1 MAINSKTVNYSG
13 MDIKAGSITVGG
25 NAISSAELA
34 FLDGVTAGTVTAS
47 KAVVVDSS
55 KDVAEIRNLTAT
67 NHIIGVGGTINADS
81 STATATAGA
90 ATLSK
95 MAGVVTSES
104 LTTAAGAAYTLT
116 LTNTV
121 IAATDLVFVSLANGT
136 NTQGTLSVTRVTPG
150 SGSATI
156 IINNI
161 HSADALNGTIKISFL
176 VIKA

>member
-1 MAINSKTVNYSG
+1 MAINSKTMDFSG
-13 MDIKAGSITVGG
+13 LDLKADSATIGG
-25 NAISSAELA
+25 YAMSAAELA

-47 KAVVVDSS
+47 KAVVVDAN
-55 KDVAEIRNLTAT
+55 KDVSELRNLTAT

-104 LTTAAGAAYTLT
+104 LTTAAAAAYTLT

-121 IAATDLVFVSLANGT
+121 IAATDLVFVSVANGT
-136 NTQGTLSVTRVTPG
+136 NSAGIPVVGRVTPG
-150 SGSATI
+150 SGSCTI
-156 IINNI
+156 LIENQ
-161 HSADALNGTIKISFL
+161 HGADAFNGTIKISFL